1 MDKESTGRLR
11 SESGAVEPQADREGR
26 LPPRL
31 FEHDALL
38 GATEGAREVS
48 LESLTNAVNHVHFV
62 DGRVQVLLQHPRHE
76 ERILLRA
83 KPEPCLGET
92 LHCIWEDRSEGAFFV
107 RDHLSLHLVIDDG
120 LSMLLAPG
128 TVKEL
133 TRDGVRILLPD
144 AGFAVGERRARRYAC
159 QEVDAELIQNGFS
172 ARGAL
177 KDFSPSGF
185 RLRLRPGPSCSFRW
199 FNPAEPFN
207 VHLRRQ
213 GRMVFSGACEHIRT
227 GRDGRE
233 REVVAA
239 PLPGVVCRF
248 EKRRMRNIRLK
259 LAPSPTVRFDHPFLK
274 RIVQMDVD
282 DISSS
287 GFSVHEGCD
296 ERLLVPGMIIPG
308 VKVGFAGGP
317 ELECTAQVIHQD
329 EGRSREVRSG
339 LAILDMDIQA
349 YSRLTHI
356 LINALD
362 PHAHVSS
369 EVDMEALWEFFFSA
383 GFIYPK
389 KYRLIQAHREAFRK
403 TYERLYVE
411 NPDVARHFTYQKNG
425 RIYGHISMVRAYSRA
440 WMIHHHAARA
450 MDSKRTGLMVLKQIM
465 YYLNDMYRLPSAGI
479 DYVMAYFRPENAF
492 PDRVFGGFAREL
504 GNPRECS
511 TDLFAY
517 LPYTRL
523 SVGARLPGDWTL
535 EECSPFHLWEVR
547 RFYHRR
553 SGGLLLDALGLQ
565 GGDGQPGD
573 ETLKEAYGNAGFL
586 RGWKLYS
593 LSREGELHAVLLADR
608 SDLGFNLSELLN
620 GIKIL
625 VTRPGELPWSILSTA
640 ISLLVGAYR
649 TEEIPVLFYPTD
661 YVEER
666 KIPHEKNYN
675 LWVLNVQ
682 SGNEYLEYMQR
693 RFRISYG

>member
-1 MDKESTGRLR
+1 M
-11 SESGAVEPQADREGR
+11 
-26 LPPRL
+26 
-31 FEHDALL
+31 
-38 GATEGAREVS
+38 EGARKES
-48 LESLTNAVNHVHFV
+48 LESLTNRLNHIHFV
-62 DGRVQVLLQHPRHE
+62 DGRVLVLLRHPRQE
-76 ERILLRA
+76 ESILLKV
-83 KPEPCLGET
+83 KPEPCQGKT
-92 LHCIWEDRSEGAFFV
+92 LHCTWVDPSEGAFFV
-107 RDHLSLHLVIDDG
+107 RDHQFHHLVIDDG
-120 LSMLLAPG
+120 LSMVLVPG
-128 TVKEL
+128 TVKER
-133 TRDGVRILLPD
+133 TPDGIRILLPE
-144 AGFAVGERRARRYAC
+144 AGFVVGERGDRRFAC
-159 QEVDAELIQNGFS
+159 QGVDAELVQNGFS

-185 RLRLRPGPSCSFRW
+185 RLRLSPEPSCSFQW
-199 FNPAEPFN
+199 LNTAEPFS
-207 VHLRRQ
+207 VLLRCQ
-213 GRMVFSGACEHIRT
+213 GRMVFSGTCEHIRS
-227 GRDGRE
+227 GRGDRE
-233 REVVAA
+233 REIVAR
-239 PLPGVVCRF
+239 PLAGRVRRF
-248 EKRRMRNIRLK
+248 EKREMRNRRLK
-259 LAPSPTVRFDHPFLK
+259 LTPSPKVSFDHPFLK
-274 RIVQMDVD
+274 RTIRMDVD

-287 GFSVHEGCD
+287 GFSVHEDRG
-296 ERLLVPGMIIPG
+296 ERLLVPGMIIPE
-308 VKVGFAGGP
+308 VRVGFAGGP
-317 ELECTAQVIHQD
+317 EIDCTAQVIHQD
-329 EGRSREVRSG
+329 EEQPRGIRSG

-369 EVDMEALWEFFFSA
+369 EVDMEALWEFFFNA

-389 KYRLIQAHREAFRK
+389 KYRLIQGHRDAFKK

-411 NPDVARHFTYQKNG
+411 NPEVAKHFTYQKNG

-450 MDSKRTGLMVLKQIM
+450 MESKRTGLMMLKQIM
-465 YYLNDMYRLPSAGI
+465 YYINDMYRLPSADI

-504 GNPRECS
+504 GNPGECS

-535 EECSPFHLWEVR
+535 QECSPFHLWEAR
-547 RFYHRR
+547 RFYHQR

-565 GGDGQPGD
+565 TGDRHPSD
-573 ETLKEAYGNAGFL
+573 ESLKALYGNAGFL
-586 RGWKLYS
+586 RGWKIYS
-593 LSREGELHAVLLADR
+593 LARGGELHAVLLADR

-625 VTRPGELPWSILSTA
+625 VTRPEELPWSILSTA
-640 ISLLVGAYR
+640 ISLLVGDYR

-666 KIPHEKNYN
+666 KIPYEKNYN

-682 SGNEYLEYMQR
+682 SGNAYLDYMQR
-693 RFRISYG
+693 RFGISYG